1 MESAWWQLTAT
12 AEADTTGSTI
22 SQLPLSVREEA
33 TVIVDDDLAIVSQDA
48 QLRPIPHSLAPSAPR
63 GDADS
68 GVDS

>member
-12 AEADTTGSTI
+12 AEADTTSSTI

-33 TVIVDDDLAIVSQDA
+33 TIIVDDDLAIISQDA
-48 QLRPIPHSLAPSAPR
+48 QCRPKSSSPVPSAPC
-63 GDADS
+63 GYADS